1 MILFFPSHAIS
12 NSSGNSCW
20 PYFQNVTRIWLS
32 SPLQSYSLVQ
42 VAIIFHL
49 GIALASNRPRRFCYW
64 PLQFILGTIVRSIF
78 SKIKSYHD
86 IPLLNTLHFIQH
98 KKPTSSGWSVRSSMV
113 WPPYLY
119 NLPSCN
125 SALTDEATLTSACP
139 QMQKTRVYTV
149 IFAPPAPSIQNALL
163 PNTPCLFPYLFQA
176 FAHLIFMRP
185 TLTAWLNTKTSPT
198 THMYTEHS
206 TLQSP
211 LLCYVSLF
219 HNSYHLLTFRTTDFI
234 IFIV

>member
-1 MILFFPSHAIS
+1 
-12 NSSGNSCW
+12 
-20 PYFQNVTRIWLS
+20 
-32 SPLQSYSLVQ
+32 
-42 VAIIFHL
+42 
-49 GIALASNRPRRFCYW
+49 
-64 PLQFILGTIVRSIF
+64 
-78 SKIKSYHD
+78 
-86 IPLLNTLHFIQH
+86 
-98 KKPTSSGWSVRSSMV
+98 MV

-211 LLCYVSLF
+211 LLCYVSLL
-219 HNSYHLLTFRTTDFI
+219 HNSYHLLWHNYWKVHKCRAYVSVLETSCNLWKYFVLSQMFIWCNMQYIDLNLGYTLVFALLRTPFLPGIRHLSDWKTSLF
-234 IFIV
+234 FKTKFESYLLYEAYHNSSTLWHNE